1 MSNRPSITDRF
12 LRFHRD
18 NPTVYRQIVRFTHEA
33 RQSRRSG
40 PLSVALIYERLRWE
54 EYVSTTGDPYRL
66 SNDHRA
72 FYGRLVMHCE
82 PRFIDVFRTRPSVAD
97 QTGQRAHPDHLLLF
111 EDEAAADDG
120 WLIEAAKIV
129 QEAGA
134 LNSTARGDLRANL

>member
-54 EYVSTTGDPYRL
+54 EYITTTGDPYRL

-82 PRFIDVFRTRPSVAD
+82 SGLGDVFRTRPSVAD
-97 QTGQRAHPDHLLLF
+97 QTGQRGLSDHLVLF
-111 EDEAAADDG
+111 EDEAAADDA
-120 WLIEAAKIV
+120 WLTEATKIV
-129 QEAGA
+129 QDDPAT
-134 LNSTARGDLRANL
+134 LTTTRAAT